1 MVFYSVYFI
10 ILFGRFSPFTR
21 FFWNCY
27 NRAFSLILNTSM
39 IQPLVILEVIIQYN
53 TTFTHVIIGSFY
65 YDLITM
71 TLKQWRELQFKTIF
85 TKSVIYILV

>member
-1 MVFYSVYFI
+1 MGDFHHLPDS
-10 ILFGRFSPFTR
+10 FGIVTIS
-21 FFWNCY
+21 
-27 NRAFSLILNTSM
+27 AFSLILNASM

>member
-1 MVFYSVYFI
+1 
-10 ILFGRFSPFTR
+10 
-21 FFWNCY
+21 
-27 NRAFSLILNTSM
+27 M